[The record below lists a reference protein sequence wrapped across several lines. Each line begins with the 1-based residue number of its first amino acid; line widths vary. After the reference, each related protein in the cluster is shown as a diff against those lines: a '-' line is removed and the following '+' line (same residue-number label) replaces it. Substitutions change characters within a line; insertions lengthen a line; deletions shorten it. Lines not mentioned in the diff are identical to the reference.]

1 MPKKKKKKQAKVS
14 LGDPELLDRMDALLL
29 ECMALHQRMGE
40 VRHEMGPALKEGWI
54 QISEAQFMVG
64 RAGVSSDSYNL
75 GAPAVTTLRTAAGA
89 AADSETVDGTGA
101 NADSRFWGL
110 QTALFDAEEQAAPP
124 ASDTGDG
131 VRQRR
136 SEGAPAG
143 PAAAADAR
151 AADPL
156 RWFGGAKPP
165 PAQLRS
171 AQSHF
176 QLALRQAI
184 QLANMQTAFRIAADE
199 YEMLASEKRRRKL

>member
-1 MPKKKKKKQAKVS
+1 
-14 LGDPELLDRMDALLL
+14 
-29 ECMALHQRMGE
+29 MA
-40 VRHEMGPALKEGWI
+40 
-54 QISEAQFMVG
+54 MVPW
-64 RAGVSSDSYNL
+64 R
-75 GAPAVTTLRTAAGA
+75 
-89 AADSETVDGTGA
+89 
-101 NADSRFWGL
+101 
-110 QTALFDAEEQAAPP
+110 
-124 ASDTGDG
+124 

-184 QLANMQTAFRIAADE
+184 QLANMQTAFRIAGDE